1 MTTKNEPKLRELLQI
16 SRALAEKTALAELS
30 PGSALHDAIRYQYR
44 TPGSEARAA
53 LCLSASLALGLTDES
68 AVRLAASVE
77 TLHNASLIQDDLQ
90 DRDALRRGKTA
101 IWKQFGPDIA
111 INATDLLIA
120 TAFELVASASSGSA
134 HRLVSTMSRAIARTL
149 QGQTKDLD
157 AGRGLNVEQ
166 AIAVAKEKSGPL
178 FSLSLELPL
187 VLSGHFYFLSM
198 AREAGAAFGIG
209 YQIFDDMHDC
219 TRDRESGNLSN
230 LALLARSSGDSE
242 LLSMESAEDL
252 AHHYLQEAASG
263 AAALPDGCGALL
275 ADKCTELLSELDRE
289 AA

>member
-1 MTTKNEPKLRELLQI
+1 MTIKNGPNLSDLLQN
-16 SRALAEKTALAELS
+16 SRALAEKTALKELT
-30 PGSALHDAIRYQYR
+30 PGSALHDAVRYHYR
-44 TPGSEARAA
+44 TPGSEARAT
-53 LCLSASLALGLTDES
+53 LCLSASLALGLNTET
-68 AVRLAASVE
+68 AARLAASVE

-90 DRDALRRGKTA
+90 DRDELRRGKTA

-120 TAFELVASASSGSA
+120 TAFELAASASSGSA

-157 AGRGLNVEQ
+157 ASRDLNLDQ

-209 YQIFDDMHDC
+209 YQIFDDMHDRA
-219 TRDRESGNLSN
+219 RDRESGNFSN
-230 LALLARSSGDSE
+230 LVLLAGSSGDSG

-275 ADKCTELLSELDRE
+275 ADKCTELLRELDRE

>member
-1 MTTKNEPKLRELLQI
+1 MTIKNEPNLSKLLQT
-16 SRALAEKTALAELS
+16 SRALAEKAALKELT
-30 PGSALHDAIRYQYR
+30 PGSALHDAIRYHYR
-44 TPGSEARAA
+44 TPGSEARAT
-53 LCLSASLALGLTDES
+53 LCLSASLALGLTAES
-68 AVRLAASVE
+68 AARLAAAVE

-90 DRDALRRGKTA
+90 DSDELRRGKTA

-120 TAFELVASASSGSA
+120 TAFELAASASSGSA
-134 HRLVSTMSRAIARTL
+134 HRLVSTMSRAIAKTL
-149 QGQTKDLD
+149 QGQTKDLG
-157 AGRGLNVEQ
+157 AGRDLNVDQ

-219 TRDRESGNLSN
+219 ARDRESGNFSN
-230 LALLARSSGDSE
+230 LALLAGSSGDSG

-252 AHHYLQEAASG
+252 AHHYLQKAASG

>member
-16 SRALAEKTALAELS
+16 SRALAEKTALTELS

-53 LCLSASLALGLTDES
+53 LCVSASLALGLTDES

-157 AGRGLNVEQ
+157 AGRDLNVDQ

-230 LALLARSSGDSE
+230 LALLAGSSGDSE

>member
-16 SRALAEKTALAELS
+16 SRALAEKTALTELS

-230 LALLARSSGDSE
+230 LALLAGSSVDSE

>member
-1 MTTKNEPKLRELLQI
+1 MTTKNEPKLREFLQI

-120 TAFELVASASSGSA
+120 TAFELVASAGSGSA

-230 LALLARSSGDSE
+230 LALLAGSSGDSE

>member
-30 PGSALHDAIRYQYR
+30 PGSALHDAVRYQYR

-90 DRDALRRGKTA
+90 DRDALRRGKTT

-230 LALLARSSGDSE
+230 LALLAGSSGDSE

>member
-1 MTTKNEPKLRELLQI
+1 MTIKNGPNLSDLLQN
-16 SRALAEKTALAELS
+16 SRALAEKTALKELT
-30 PGSALHDAIRYQYR
+30 PGSALHDAVRYHYR
-44 TPGSEARAA
+44 TPGSEARAT
-53 LCLSASLALGLTDES
+53 LCLSASLALGLNAES
-68 AVRLAASVE
+68 AARLAASVE

-90 DRDALRRGKTA
+90 DRDELRRGKTA

-120 TAFELVASASSGSA
+120 TAFELAASASSGSA

-157 AGRGLNVEQ
+157 ASRDLNLDQ

-209 YQIFDDMHDC
+209 YQIFDDMHDRA
-219 TRDRESGNLSN
+219 RDRESGNFSN
-230 LALLARSSGDSE
+230 LALLAGSSGDSG

>member
-1 MTTKNEPKLRELLQI
+1 MTTKNEPKLRKLLQI
-16 SRALAEKTALAELS
+16 SRALAEKTALTELS

-53 LCLSASLALGLTDES
+53 LCLSASLALGLTDKS

-230 LALLARSSGDSE
+230 LALLAGSSGDSE

>member
-1 MTTKNEPKLRELLQI
+1 MTTKNEPKLREMLQI
-16 SRALAEKTALAELS
+16 SRALAEKTALTELS

-230 LALLARSSGDSE
+230 LALLAGSSGDSE

>member
-1 MTTKNEPKLRELLQI
+1 MTIKNVPNLSVLLKN
-16 SRALAEKTALAELS
+16 SRALAEKAALKELT

-53 LCLSASLALGLTDES
+53 LCLSASIALGLTAES
-68 AVRLAASVE
+68 AARLAASVE

-90 DRDALRRGKTA
+90 DRDELRRGKTA
-101 IWKQFGPDIA
+101 IWKQFGSDIA

-120 TAFELVASASSGSA
+120 TAFELAASASSSSA

-157 AGRGLNVEQ
+157 AGRDLNVDQ

-219 TRDRESGNLSN
+219 ARDRESGNFSN
-230 LALLARSSGDSE
+230 LALLAGSSGDSG

>member
-230 LALLARSSGDSE
+230 LALLAGSSDDSE

>member
-30 PGSALHDAIRYQYR
+30 PGSALHDAVRYQYR

-90 DRDALRRGKTA
+90 DRDALRRGKTT

-230 LALLARSSGDSE
+230 LALLAGSSGDSE
-242 LLSMESAEDL
+242 RLSMESAEDL

>member
-1 MTTKNEPKLRELLQI
+1 MTTKNEPKLREMLQI

-90 DRDALRRGKTA
+90 DRDALRRGKTT

-230 LALLARSSGDSE
+230 LALLAGSSGDSE

>member
-1 MTTKNEPKLRELLQI
+1 MTIKNGPNLSDLLQN
-16 SRALAEKTALAELS
+16 SRALAEKTALKELT
-30 PGSALHDAIRYQYR
+30 PGSALHDAVRYHYR
-44 TPGSEARAA
+44 TPGSEARAT
-53 LCLSASLALGLTDES
+53 LCLSASLALGLNAES
-68 AVRLAASVE
+68 AARLAASVE

-90 DRDALRRGKTA
+90 DRDELRRGKTA
-101 IWKQFGPDIA
+101 IWKQFGPDVA

-120 TAFELVASASSGSA
+120 TAFELAASASSGSA

-157 AGRGLNVEQ
+157 ASRDLNLDQ

-209 YQIFDDMHDC
+209 YQIFDDMHDRA
-219 TRDRESGNLSN
+219 RDRESGNFSN
-230 LALLARSSGDSE
+230 LALLAGSSGDSG

-275 ADKCTELLSELDRE
+275 ADKCTELLRELDRE

>member
-1 MTTKNEPKLRELLQI
+1 MTIKNRPTLSELLQT

-30 PGSALHDAIRYQYR
+30 PGSPLYDAIRYQYR

-53 LCLSASLALGLTDES
+53 LCLSASLALGLTAES
-68 AVRLAASVE
+68 AARLAASVE

-120 TAFELVASASSGSA
+120 ASFELVASAASGSA
-134 HRLVSTMSRAIARTL
+134 NRLVSTMSRAIARTL

-157 AGRGLNVEQ
+157 AHGVLNVDQ

-187 VLSGHFYFLSM
+187 VLSGHFYFLST

-209 YQIFDDMHDC
+209 YQIFDDIHDC
-219 TRDRESGNLSN
+219 ARDRESGSLSN
-230 LALLARSSGDSE
+230 LALLFGSSGDSE
-242 LLSMESAEDL
+242 LTSLESAEDL
-252 AHHYLQEAASG
+252 AYHYLQEAASG

-275 ADKCTELLSELDRE
+275 ADKCAELLSELDRE

>member
-1 MTTKNEPKLRELLQI
+1 MIIKTRPNLSDLLQTG
-16 SRALAEKTALAELS
+16 RALAEKTALAELS
-30 PGSALHDAIRYQYR
+30 SSSALYNAIRYHYR

-53 LCLSASLALGLTDES
+53 LCLSASLALGLTDDS

-90 DRDALRRGKTA
+90 DRDELRRGKTA

-111 INATDLLIA
+111 INVTDLLIA
-120 TAFELVASASSGSA
+120 CAFELVASAGSGSA
-134 HRLVSTMSRAIARTL
+134 HRLITTMNRAIARTL
-149 QGQTKDLD
+149 QGQTKDLHAVRNLD
-157 AGRGLNVEQ
+157 IDQ
-166 AIAVAKEKSGPL
+166 AIVVAKEKSGPL

-187 VLSGHFYFLSM
+187 VLAGHFYFLRT

-209 YQIFDDMHDC
+209 YQIFDDINDSA
-219 TRDRESGNLSN
+219 RDRESGSLSN
-230 LALLARSSGDSE
+230 LALLVGSSGDTK
-242 LLSMESAEDL
+242 LSSLEGAEGL

-263 AAALPDGCGALL
+263 AAALPNGCGELL
-275 ADKCTELLSELDRE
+275 ADKCAELLSELDRE

>member
-1 MTTKNEPKLRELLQI
+1 MTIKNEPKLREMLQI

-30 PGSALHDAIRYQYR
+30 PGSALHAAIRYQYR

-53 LCLSASLALGLTDES
+53 LCLSASLALGLPDES
-68 AVRLAASVE
+68 AVRLAASVA

-120 TAFELVASASSGSA
+120 TAFELAASASSGSA

-230 LALLARSSGDSE
+230 LALLAGSSVDSE

-252 AHHYLQEAASG
+252 AHNYLQEAASG

-275 ADKCTELLSELDRE
+275 ADKCTELLSELDR
-289 AA
+289 AAA

>member
-90 DRDALRRGKTA
+90 DRDALRRGKTT

-230 LALLARSSGDSE
+230 LALLAGSSGDSE

>member
-1 MTTKNEPKLRELLQI
+1 MTTKNEPKLREMLQI

-230 LALLARSSGDSE
+230 LALLAGSSGDSE

>member
-1 MTTKNEPKLRELLQI
+1 MTIKNVPNLSDLLKN
-16 SRALAEKTALAELS
+16 SRALAEKAALKELTT
-30 PGSALHDAIRYQYR
+30 GSALHDAIRYQYR

-53 LCLSASLALGLTDES
+53 LCLSASLALGLTAES
-68 AVRLAASVE
+68 AARLAASVE

-90 DRDALRRGKTA
+90 DRDELRRGKTA

-219 TRDRESGNLSN
+219 ARDRESGNFSN
-230 LALLARSSGDSE
+230 LALLAGSAGDSG

>member
-1 MTTKNEPKLRELLQI
+1 MTIKNGPNLSDLLQN
-16 SRALAEKTALAELS
+16 SRALAEKTALKELT
-30 PGSALHDAIRYQYR
+30 PGSALHDAVRYHYR
-44 TPGSEARAA
+44 TPGSEARAT
-53 LCLSASLALGLTDES
+53 LCLSASLALGLNTET
-68 AVRLAASVE
+68 AARLAASVE

-90 DRDALRRGKTA
+90 DRDELRRGKTA

-120 TAFELVASASSGSA
+120 TAFELAASASSGSA

-157 AGRGLNVEQ
+157 ASRDLNLDQ

-209 YQIFDDMHDC
+209 YQIFDDMHDRA
-219 TRDRESGNLSN
+219 RDRESGNFSN
-230 LALLARSSGDSE
+230 LALLAGSSGDSG

>member
-53 LCLSASLALGLTDES
+53 LCVSASLALGLTDES

-230 LALLARSSGDSE
+230 LALLAGSSGDSE

>member
-1 MTTKNEPKLRELLQI
+1 MTIKSRPNLSDLLQN
-16 SRALAEKTALAELS
+16 SRALAEKTALKELT
-30 PGSALHDAIRYQYR
+30 PGSALHDAIRYHFR
-44 TPGSEARAA
+44 TPGSEARAT
-53 LCLSASLALGLTDES
+53 LCLSASLALGLNAES
-68 AVRLAASVE
+68 AARLAASVE

-90 DRDALRRGKTA
+90 DRDEFRRGKTA
-101 IWKQFGPDIA
+101 IWKQFGPDLA

-120 TAFELVASASSGSA
+120 TAFELAASASSGSA
-134 HRLVSTMSRAIARTL
+134 QRLVSTMSRAIARTL

-157 AGRGLNVEQ
+157 AGRDLNVDQ

-198 AREAGAAFGIG
+198 ARDAGAAFGIG
-209 YQIFDDMHDC
+209 YQIFDDMHDYA
-219 TRDRESGNLSN
+219 RDLESGNFSN
-230 LALLARSSGDSE
+230 LALLAGSSGDSE
-242 LLSMESAEDL
+242 LFSMESAEDL

>member
-1 MTTKNEPKLRELLQI
+1 MTIKNEPKLRELLQI

>member
-1 MTTKNEPKLRELLQI
+1 MTIKNVPNLSVLLKN
-16 SRALAEKTALAELS
+16 SRVLAEKAALKELT

-53 LCLSASLALGLTDES
+53 LCLSASIALGLTAES
-68 AVRLAASVE
+68 AARLAASVE

-90 DRDALRRGKTA
+90 DRDELRRGKTA
-101 IWKQFGPDIA
+101 IWKQFGSDIA

-120 TAFELVASASSGSA
+120 TAFELAASASSSSA

-157 AGRGLNVEQ
+157 AGRDLNVDQ

-219 TRDRESGNLSN
+219 ARDRESGNFSN
-230 LALLARSSGDSE
+230 LALLAGSSGDSG

>member
-16 SRALAEKTALAELS
+16 SRALAEKTALTELS

-120 TAFELVASASSGSA
+120 TAFELVASAGSGSA

-230 LALLARSSGDSE
+230 LALLAGSSVDSE

>member
-16 SRALAEKTALAELS
+16 SRALAEKTALTELS

-44 TPGSEARAA
+44 IPGSEARAA

-230 LALLARSSGDSE
+230 LALLAGSSGDSE

>member
-1 MTTKNEPKLRELLQI
+1 MTIINTPNLRDLLQT
-16 SRALAEKTALAELS
+16 SRALAEETALKELS
-30 PGSALHDAIRYQYR
+30 HGSALHDAIRYHYQ

-53 LCLSASLALGLTDES
+53 LCLSASLALGLTAKS
-68 AVRLAASVE
+68 AARLAASVE

-90 DRDALRRGKTA
+90 DRDAFRRGKTA
-101 IWKQFGPDIA
+101 IWKEFGPDIA

-120 TAFELVASASSGSA
+120 SAFELVASASPDSA
-134 HRLVSTMSRAIARTL
+134 HRLVSTMNRAIARTL

-157 AGRGLNVEQ
+157 AGRDLNVDQ
-166 AIAVAKEKSGPL
+166 AITVAKEKSGPL

-187 VLSGHFYFLSM
+187 VVSGHFYFLTL

-209 YQIFDDMHDC
+209 YQIFDDIHDC
-219 TRDRESGNLSN
+219 ARDRECGSLSN
-230 LALLARSSGDSE
+230 LALLARSSGDSK
-242 LLSMESAEDL
+242 LASLESAEDL

-263 AAALPDGCGALL
+263 ASALPDGCGALL
-275 ADKCTELLSELDRE
+275 ADKCVELLSELDRE

>member
-30 PGSALHDAIRYQYR
+30 PGSALHDAVRYQYR

-134 HRLVSTMSRAIARTL
+134 HSLVSTMSRAIARTL

-219 TRDRESGNLSN
+219 TKDRESGNLSN
-230 LALLARSSGDSE
+230 LALLAGSSGDSE
-242 LLSMESAEDL
+242 RLSMESAEDL

>member
-1 MTTKNEPKLRELLQI
+1 MTTKNEPKLGELLQI
-16 SRALAEKTALAELS
+16 SRALAEKTALTELS

-230 LALLARSSGDSE
+230 LALLAGSSGDSE

>member
-16 SRALAEKTALAELS
+16 SRALAEKAALTELS

-230 LALLARSSGDSE
+230 LALLAGSSGDSE
-242 LLSMESAEDL
+242 LLSIESAEDL

>member
-1 MTTKNEPKLRELLQI
+1 MTIKNGPNLSDLLQN
-16 SRALAEKTALAELS
+16 SRALAEKTALKELT
-30 PGSALHDAIRYQYR
+30 PGSALHDAVRYHYR
-44 TPGSEARAA
+44 TPGSEARAT
-53 LCLSASLALGLTDES
+53 LCLSASLALGLNAES
-68 AVRLAASVE
+68 AARLAASVE

-90 DRDALRRGKTA
+90 DRDELRRGKTA

-120 TAFELVASASSGSA
+120 TAFELAASASSGSA

-157 AGRGLNVEQ
+157 ASRDLNLDQ

-209 YQIFDDMHDC
+209 YQIFDDMHDRA
-219 TRDRESGNLSN
+219 RDRESGNFSN
-230 LALLARSSGDSE
+230 LALLAGSSGDSG

-275 ADKCTELLSELDRE
+275 ADKCTELLRELDRE

>member
-1 MTTKNEPKLRELLQI
+1 MTTKNEPKLREFLQI
-16 SRALAEKTALAELS
+16 SRALAEKTALTELS

-120 TAFELVASASSGSA
+120 TAFELVASASSSSA

-187 VLSGHFYFLSM
+187 VLSGHFYFLSI

-230 LALLARSSGDSE
+230 LALLAGSSGDSE

>member
-1 MTTKNEPKLRELLQI
+1 MTIKTRPNLSDLLQT
-16 SRALAEKTALAELS
+16 SRALAEKTALAELPPS
-30 PGSALHDAIRYQYR
+30 SALHHAIRYHYR

-53 LCLSASLALGLTDES
+53 LSLSASLALGLTADS

-90 DRDALRRGKTA
+90 DHDELRRGKTA

-111 INATDLLIA
+111 INVTDLLIA
-120 TAFELVASASSGSA
+120 CAFELVASASSSSA
-134 HRLVSTMSRAIARTL
+134 HRLVTTMNCAIARTL
-149 QGQTKDLD
+149 QGQTKDLN
-157 AGRGLNVEQ
+157 AGRDLDFDQ

-187 VLSGHFYFLSM
+187 VLAGHFYFLSM
-198 AREAGAAFGIG
+198 AREAGAFFGIG
-209 YQIFDDMHDC
+209 YQIFDDIHDSA
-219 TRDRESGNLSN
+219 RDRESGSLSN
-230 LALLARSSGDSE
+230 VALLVESSGDTKP
-242 LLSMESAEDL
+242 LSLESAEEL
-252 AHHYLQEAASG
+252 AQHYLQAAASG

-275 ADKCTELLSELDRE
+275 ADKCAELLSELDRE